1 MKETISN
8 NNRAEVLIHALPY
21 IQAYQNKTLVVKY
34 GGSAMI
40 NADLKAAVIQ
50 DLILLNCVGIR
61 TVLVHGGGPEIEA
74 MLNVVGKESHF
85 VRGLR
90 YTDQETMEIV
100 QMVLCGKVNKDIT
113 ALIQQT
119 GGRALGLSGIDGGLL
134 QTQFLKSEGED
145 LGLVGEIETVNT
157 PVLENVL
164 AGGAIPVV
172 SSVALGIGDAAGHIL
187 NVNADIAA
195 AKIAVAIKAEKLIL
209 ITDVKG
215 ILRNVQDPDSLIKQ
229 LPRQELGDLI
239 KQGVVTKGMIP
250 KVECCSMALDGG
262 VRRAHIIDGRL
273 PHALLIE
280 LFTDEGI
287 GTMIVK
293 D

>member
-8 NNRAEVLIHALPY
+8 NNRAEVLIRALPY

-40 NADLKAAVIQ
+40 NGDLKAAVIQ
-50 DLILLNCVGIR
+50 DLVLLNCVGIR

-74 MLNVVGKESHF
+74 MLNAVGKESRF

-172 SSVALGIGDAAGHIL
+172 SSVALGTGDAAGRIL
-187 NVNADIAA
+187 NVNADTAA

-229 LPRQELGDLI
+229 LPRRELEDLK
-239 KQGVVTKGMIP
+239 KQGVVTRGMIP

-262 VRRAHIIDGRL
+262 VKRAHIIDGRL